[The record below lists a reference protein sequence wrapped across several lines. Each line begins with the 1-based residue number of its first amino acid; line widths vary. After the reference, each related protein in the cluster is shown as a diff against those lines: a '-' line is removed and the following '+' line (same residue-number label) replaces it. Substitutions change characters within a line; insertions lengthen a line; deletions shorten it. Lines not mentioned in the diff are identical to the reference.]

1 MVLLNIMIKR
11 LKWGIYLSYT
21 NNLLNDELI
30 EFIDL
35 VPELSSEQSYWLVRS
50 NSGKYFYDF
59 LDNSF
64 IGVDSFNIPLSEF
77 QSNKSLITPTV
88 VSYKELIS
96 NYYDTNNNEL
106 NKIARRLINFI
117 AEMKEN
123 DIILTPS
130 KNSQNI

>member
-1 MVLLNIMIKR
+1 MIKR

-30 EFIDL
+30 EFIDS
-35 VPELSSEQSYWLVRS
+35 VPVLSSEQSYWLVRS

>member
-1 MVLLNIMIKR
+1 MIKR